1 MGSSPIS
8 CFLFPALYLNNIF
21 MKHHVKPDQRYSSG
35 SLHCMK
41 HCVVLTAKCSSS
53 KPKEPLIASLVLK
66 EKISGLLSRKGWL
79 SCGQTFHP
87 SYSVKYESILPS
99 GINLLLL

>member
-1 MGSSPIS
+1 
-8 CFLFPALYLNNIF
+8 

-53 KPKEPLIASLVLK
+53 KPKEPLIASLVFK
-66 EKISGLLSRKGWL
+66 EKISSGLLSRKGWL

-87 SYSVKYESILPS
+87 SYSV
-99 GINLLLL
+99 